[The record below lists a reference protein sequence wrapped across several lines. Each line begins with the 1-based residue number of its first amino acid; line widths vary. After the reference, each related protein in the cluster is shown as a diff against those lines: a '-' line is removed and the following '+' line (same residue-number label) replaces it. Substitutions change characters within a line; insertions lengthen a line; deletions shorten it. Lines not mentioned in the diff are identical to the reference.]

1 MKQMFKI
8 TEVAVVPKEKPW
20 FVDVY
25 EYERGWG
32 NKLDDTYEFPTK
44 EEADEYVAKTNAR
57 NKPGPAPD
65 WYMMAYPPYQK

>member
-1 MKQMFKI
+1 MKQIFKI
-8 TEVAVVPKEKPW
+8 TEVPKEKPW

-44 EEADEYVAKTNAR
+44 EEADAYVASTNAR
-57 NKPGPAPD
+57 NQPGPAPD
-65 WYMMAYPPYQK
+65 WYMMAYPAYQK